1 MFRKILKYT
10 LRVLAILA
18 GLIVLLVVSLYLPPV
33 QDFIQKKATEYLSEE
48 LGMRLSI
55 ERFRLRFPLRLS
67 IDRAQGITPDGDTLF
82 YCGSLRTAVA
92 LKPLLGGE
100 VHIRNFAI
108 DSAAFHLAADSTSGL
123 DLKLRVRELAL
134 SGRADLSTESVQVP
148 DIRLSGG
155 DIRLILGPSVPDTTA
170 VDTASASLLWKIAAQ
185 RLTLD
190 DIAFAMHT
198 PESATDLTARIA
210 RGEVDSCAVD
220 LGTQEITA
228 HRLLIERGGTELG
241 SLAADA
247 PIYPASMT
255 KIMTVLLGIENLPD
269 LEAAV
274 TLDADIYADLWAENA
289 SMAGFYPGET
299 VTVRDIL
306 YGSLLPSGAECSVTI
321 ARLVDG
327 SVEAFA
333 ARMNDRAATLGLTS
347 THFVNPTG
355 LHDPQ
360 QVSTVRDIARLLDAA
375 LDNPTFRDLFTTQ
388 SYTTAPTDVH
398 PDGLLLHSV
407 MFAMLDGET
416 APGVT
421 LLGGKTGFTDQA
433 GQCLASLAA
442 CGGKEYILVTAGA
455 PGDNSTGDYQHITV
469 ITDIKHFASLHTG
482 LLHQCK
488 TGTLLFQFPQSE

>member
-1 MFRKILKYT
+1 MFQWERQVLAMPANHTKRPRARWRDTPRQALARFAVAFLLT
-10 LRVLAILA
+10 LTLTLALGGGAVWLARGGPTPPAPTPAPTPTAAPTPAPTPTPTPLRV
-18 GLIVLLVVSLYLPPV
+18 
-33 QDFIQKKATEYLSEE
+33 E
-48 LGMRLSI
+48 L
-55 ERFRLRFPLRLS
+55 
-67 IDRAQGITPDGDTLF
+67 
-82 YCGSLRTAVA
+82 
-92 LKPLLGGE
+92 
-100 VHIRNFAI
+100 
-108 DSAAFHLAADSTSGL
+108 SGL
-123 DLKLRVRELAL
+123 NSQNA
-134 SGRADLSTESVQVP
+134 
-148 DIRLSGG
+148 
-155 DIRLILGPSVPDTTA
+155 
-170 VDTASASLLWKIAAQ
+170 
-185 RLTLD
+185 
-190 DIAFAMHT
+190 
-198 PESATDLTARIA
+198 
-210 RGEVDSCAVD
+210 
-220 LGTQEITA
+220 
-228 HRLLIERGGTELG
+228 LLIERGGTELG
-241 SLAADA
+241 SLTADA

-274 TLDADIYADLWAENA
+274 TLDADIYTDLWAENA
-289 SMAGFYPGET
+289 SMAGFHPGET

-333 ARMNDRAATLGLTS
+333 ARMNDRAAALGLTG

-375 LDNPTFRDLFTTQ
+375 LENPAFRELFTTQ
-388 SYTTAPTDVH
+388 SYTTTPTDVH

-455 PGDNSTGDYQHITV
+455 PGDNSTGDYQHIRDALTV
-469 ITDIKHFASLHTG
+469 YTRLARAAG
-482 LLHQCK
+482 AQ
-488 TGTLLFQFPQSE
+488 